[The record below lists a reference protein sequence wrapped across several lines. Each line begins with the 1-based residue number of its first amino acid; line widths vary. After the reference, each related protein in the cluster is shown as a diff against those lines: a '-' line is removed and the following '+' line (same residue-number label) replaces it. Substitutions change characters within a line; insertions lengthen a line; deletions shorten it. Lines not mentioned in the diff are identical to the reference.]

1 VGSRFH
7 STGVIPGD
15 QHHENEGEITKN
27 QPTTL
32 FAFRSSDPQGE
43 YAHTYTLTPN
53 GGRTDVSHQV
63 EFVKM
68 RGLAAVLLPP
78 VFALSGKP
86 QGRKRMEVLKRK
98 VEGSA

>member
-1 VGSRFH
+1 
-7 STGVIPGD
+7 
-15 QHHENEGEITKN
+15 
-27 QPTTL
+27 
-32 FAFRSSDPQGE
+32 
-43 YAHTYTLTPN
+43 LTPN
-53 GGRTDVSHQV
+53 GGGTDVTHRV

-86 QGRKRMEVLKRK
+86 QERKRMEVLKRM

>member
-1 VGSRFH
+1 VTHR
-7 STGVIPGD
+7 
-15 QHHENEGEITKN
+15 
-27 QPTTL
+27 
-32 FAFRSSDPQGE
+32 
-43 YAHTYTLTPN
+43 
-53 GGRTDVSHQV
+53 V